1 MEKNKERYDR
11 IVEHEVFG
19 HYLQEINELEKDR
32 IYCRHNLIHLLDVA
46 RIAYIINLE
55 KEIGLSKDII
65 YGAALLHDIGKVEQY
80 REKIPHEVTGAE
92 KAVRILAECGYEE
105 SEIEMIK
112 NAILD
117 HRRGPK
123 EEGRR
128 LSEILYE
135 ADKKSRICL
144 YCQAKTDCNWTEE
157 AKNSRIDY

>member
-1 MEKNKERYDR
+1 MERYDK
-11 IVEHEVFG
+11 IVEQEVFG
-19 HYLQEINELEKDR
+19 RYLEEINELEKDR
-32 IYCRHNLIHLLDVA
+32 IYCRHNISHLLDVA

-55 KEIGLSKDII
+55 KEMGFSKDVI

-80 REKIPHEVTGAE
+80 KEKIPHELTGAK
-92 KAVRILAECGYEE
+92 KAEAILGECGYEE
-105 SEIEMIK
+105 AEIKMIQH
-112 NAILD
+112 AILD

-144 YCQAKTDCNWTEE
+144 YCQAKDECNWAQET
-157 AKNSRIDY
+157 KNSRIVY